1 MEYSPS
7 CSSSRSAL
15 SFHVASG
22 NPNIFRNIFTVP
34 GPPSNSCQV
43 GVGKIV
49 RLTSS
54 PVTTF
59 SITGPLLMYSTGKS
73 AALDSAALNT
83 LRRLVMMLGTADELA
98 AAFVEAPT
106 LAGRAA

>member
-1 MEYSPS
+1 M
-7 CSSSRSAL
+7 
-15 SFHVASG
+15 
-22 NPNIFRNIFTVP
+22 
-34 GPPSNSCQV
+34 
-43 GVGKIV
+43 

-73 AALDSAALNT
+73 AALDSAALST

>member
-7 CSSSRSAL
+7 CSSSPSAL

-49 RLTSS
+49 RLSIVAGDDIFHHRAVLMIS
-54 PVTTF
+54 HRKIRRPWIRQVT
-59 SITGPLLMYSTGKS
+59 
-73 AALDSAALNT
+73 LNT

-98 AAFVEAPT
+98 AGDF
-106 LAGRAA
+106 